1 MYLPEFN
8 REERLPVLHALIAAN
23 PLGLLISAGA
33 DGPVVTPVPFILSPD
48 EGPCGTLR
56 AHVARANPHWRLLGE
71 TPEALVLFQGPQAY
85 VTPSWYAAKQE
96 TGKVVPTWNYVMLEA
111 RGRASAIEDPAWL
124 RAQIGALTDAMEAG
138 RAAPWAVSDAPEPF
152 VAAQIRGIVGI
163 EIPVASLVGKWKV
176 SQNRPPPTSAR
187 VAEGL
192 AAGGEAMAAMAAAR
206 SAPSAAH
213 GARPGL
219 RPSRLAADHP
229 AEPARLLRRP
239 ASPRRGAASG
249 GSTAVR
255 KLSKKLSAIFLA
267 KPSISREP
275 SWASL
280 PPTFA
285 VTS

>member
-111 RGRASAIEDPAWL
+111 RGRASTIEDPAWL

-176 SQNRPPPTSAR
+176 SQNRTAADKRR

-192 AAGGEAMAAMAAAR
+192 AAGGDAAMAALVAER
-206 SAPSAAH
+206 IE
-213 GARPGL
+213 PG
-219 RPSRLAADHP
+219 
-229 AEPARLLRRP
+229 
-239 ASPRRGAASG
+239 G
-249 GSTAVR
+249 
-255 KLSKKLSAIFLA
+255 
-267 KPSISREP
+267 
-275 SWASL
+275 
-280 PPTFA
+280 
-285 VTS
+285 